1 MSFRFTFV
9 EAGATIR
16 ARPCLI
22 PMRSLFLLS
31 ATLVFIGCK
40 PAPKVTQYE
49 VKAEAAPASPTAQTA
64 PAAATATAAA
74 PVAAAPMAAPASMKA
89 EAAGFDAPKWAPLPA
104 GWSVGPENSMRKA
117 TWIVPGPKG
126 STAEI
131 AVTVFPGSVGG
142 LAANVNRWRGQVS
155 LPPSSPDEIAAS
167 AQAAKVGGIESQRF
181 VMTSPDGKTS
191 LDAFMTPKDGATW
204 FFKMKGDAAAVE
216 ANAAA
221 FAAFLSAS
229 KLP

>member
-1 MSFRFTFV
+1 MQPSR
-9 EAGATIR
+9 R
-16 ARPCLI
+16 KKARKPPTNNLNHT
-22 PMRSLFLLS
+22 MRPLLLLS
-31 ATLVFIGCK
+31 ASLLAFGCK
-40 PAPKVTQYE
+40 PAPQVARYE
-49 VKAEAAPASPTAQTA
+49 VKSDAAPAA
-64 PAAATATAAA
+64 PTAAA
-74 PVAAAPMAAPASMKA
+74 PVAQPAASPTATAPMVAPASMKA

>member
-1 MSFRFTFV
+1 M
-9 EAGATIR
+9 
-16 ARPCLI
+16 RP
-22 PMRSLFLLS
+22 LFLLS
-31 ATLVFIGCK
+31 ASLLAFGCK
-40 PAPKVTQYE
+40 PAPQVARYE
-49 VKAEAAPASPTAQTA
+49 VKSE
-64 PAAATATAAA
+64 AA
-74 PVAAAPMAAPASMKA
+74 PVAAAATAPVAPAPVAAPVASAPMVAPASMKA
-89 EAAGFDAPKWAPLPA
+89 EAASFDAPKWAKLPA

-117 TWIVPGPKG
+117 TWIVSGPKG

-142 LAANVNRWRGQVS
+142 LAANVNRWRGQVG

-167 AQAAKVGGIESQRF
+167 AQAGKVGGIESQRF
-181 VMTSPDGKTS
+181 VMTSADGKTS

-216 ANAAA
+216 ANGAA
-221 FAAFLSAS
+221 FAAFLSES